1 MLLFRDSLEL
11 HQVSVQAVCGAA
23 GLVLALV
30 HPARVSGFDF
40 CHLRPLLDLV
50 SWLRVRVD

>member
-1 MLLFRDSLEL
+1 MLFRDSLEL

-40 CHLRPLLDLV
+40 CHLRLLLDLV